1 MEPFKFIRSLEDL
14 LYEMVISLIL
24 FPVTLVRIVL
34 RPVAMMRVIQQE
46 SGEAD
51 AGHYSDNLN
60 PPLCF
65 LFAIFGAHLAAMPF
79 GASQIAQS
87 GNALARL
94 AMASEE
100 NTLLFRAA
108 TFLIWPVVGA
118 LVWHQVAGVA
128 LDRNLV
134 RPIFYQQFYLAAP
147 FALLVSF
154 AVSNSADFVHANFA
168 PVTALMVAA
177 ALWFVVAQARVTQAV
192 LDCSAARGWSM
203 AVAILA
209 AGSAAFYTLML
220 VAMRV

>member
-65 LFAIFGAHLAAMPF
+65 LFAIFAAHIAAMPF

-108 TFLIWPVVGA
+108 TFLIWPAVGA
-118 LVWHQVAGVA
+118 LVWRQVARVA
-128 LDRNLV
+128 LDRNLL

-154 AVSNSADFVHANFA
+154 ATSTSADFVHANFA
-168 PVTALMVAA
+168 LVTVLMAAA
-177 ALWFVVAQARVTQAV
+177 ALWFVAAQARVAQAM
-192 LDCSAARGWSM
+192 LRCGALRSWLTAL
-203 AVAILA
+203 AILA
-209 AGSAAFYTLML
+209 TGGALFIAMMQ
-220 VAMRV
+220 VAMSV